1 MFGIVQYIHFTDD
14 QKLRANS
21 VDLAEFL
28 RRQGEKL
35 IPSGRDKRLDSDH
48 SITVRGNQWY
58 DHATGEGGLAIDFV
72 QRFYDLSFPEAV
84 TRLLGGERGE
94 VYAPAREKP
103 EAAQKPFVLP
113 PAHSDMRKVYAY
125 LLQKRLIDR
134 EVLSAFV
141 HDKFI
146 YESCELSK
154 DGTKEYHNA
163 VFVGFDEHGVPRHA
177 HKRGLYTEGKSYR
190 GNVEG
195 CDPAYSF
202 HYAGASDRLYVFE
215 ASIDLLSFI
224 SLYPMDWRENSYVA
238 LCGTSEHAMLK
249 MLELHPNLKSIA
261 LCLDHDEA
269 GIEATGR
276 LSDILR
282 DKGYVTAAVL
292 RPQNKDWN
300 EDLKAKH
307 GLTFQPAEEHPQLT
321 ACADI
326 CKRLTVL
333 SGEVK
338 PEHPERQLSGLLTQY
353 RSHLH
358 WGRFEKAA
366 DCMEQ
371 MAALSLSF
379 AVREY
384 RQMGDITSTDHMCAV
399 LQSRFKPYQNRGK
412 LVNRTDEL
420 AMKLQSVLARGSAE
434 GIRSREQKEALAEAY
449 LDVAIDYAKVLV
461 RLEVEAQKQ
470 EQKQA
475 GMVMQENQKAGQLAG
490 MEMQ

>member
-1 MFGIVQYIHFTDD
+1 MFGIVQYIYFTDD

-35 IPSGRDKRLDSDH
+35 IPSGRDKRLESDH

-58 DHATGEGGLAIDFV
+58 DHATGEGGLVIDFV

-94 VYAPAREKP
+94 VYEPAREKP
-103 EAAQKPFVLP
+103 EPERKPFALP
-113 PAHSDMRKVYAY
+113 PVHSDMRRVYAY
-125 LLQKRLIDR
+125 LLQKRFIDR
-134 EVLSAFV
+134 EVLTAFA
-141 HDKFI
+141 HDKLI

-163 VFVGFDEHGVPRHA
+163 VFVGLDENDTPRHA

-190 GNVEG
+190 GNVDG

-215 ASIDLLSFI
+215 APIDLLSFI
-224 SLYPMDWRENSYVA
+224 SLYPADWRDSSYVA